1 MEYSKKL
8 IDLFYETEDYA
19 KVNVGMWLGCG
30 MCVEWLWMMDE
41 DGCMRLTL
49 HSSNTTKVLDH
60 SRQLLKFIEIENG
73 FSKDTV
79 VLELL

>member
-19 KVNVGMWLGCG
+19 KVTK
-30 MCVEWLWMMDE
+30 DE
-41 DGCMRLTL
+41 TTTHSYATHEHHSPYSYVHLTL
-49 HSSNTTKVLDH
+49 LKVLDH
-60 SRQLLKFIEIENG
+60 SRELLKFIEKENG
-73 FSKDTV
+73 FSKETV